1 MMTTLNKLHW
11 LVPILGIVACASVG
25 PSRDLS
31 SMRLKLSDG
40 MSAAEVKSAI
50 GSPDQVHET
59 DGGTFVAYFYRS
71 GKDELSVNFKN
82 DKLVLVSL
90 RKR

>member
-1 MMTTLNKLHW
+1 
-11 LVPILGIVACASVG
+11 
-25 PSRDLS
+25 
-31 SMRLKLSDG
+31 MRMKLSDG
-40 MSAAEVKSAI
+40 MSSAEVKSAI